1 MFVFVVFVVSLD
13 ILDSKCHRKR
23 KDRYRRTHSLKT
35 FKNLSWYPRLFSV
48 SSLVTAVCC
57 KTHTSVCQH
66 EWGPQVHYWKYTT
79 NIKACFEFVTVIC
92 SWCVPRT
99 FKVMCTPD
107 SSLLQFIK
115 YNCKDHL
122 EEALKSH
129 VHSKKR
135 ACIIL
140 YYIYL
145 RAFSCIFF
153 SIANKFVPVTPRWL
167 ACKYDGTQNLLYL
180 SVCHSMFFSWGCF
193 FSMSLQRKEGP
204 EGPPGEMGRTGIPVY
219 SFLT

>member
-1 MFVFVVFVVSLD
+1 MSAWMR
-13 ILDSKCHRKR
+13 S
-23 KDRYRRTHSLKT
+23 
-35 FKNLSWYPRLFSV
+35 
-48 SSLVTAVCC
+48 A
-57 KTHTSVCQH
+57 
-66 EWGPQVHYWKYTT
+66 
-79 NIKACFEFVTVIC
+79 
-92 SWCVPRT
+92 
-99 FKVMCTPD
+99 
-107 SSLLQFIK
+107 SSLLKIYDQYQSLLRVCDGNLLVVCAPNLQSDVHTRQFFTAVYQVQLQRSFGRSSK
-115 YNCKDHL
+115 VTCP
-122 EEALKSH
+122 LK
-129 VHSKKR
+129 KT

-153 SIANKFVPVTPRWL
+153 SIANEFVPVTPRWL